1 MMANLILSNCLPLM
15 PIRFDKRNLV
25 SLNASSYASS
35 TPNLSDNCRITHGFD
50 EKPERYT
57 MRLARLLFEVEAVD
71 KVSPIS
77 VSLFFWHLFR
87 V

>member
-1 MMANLILSNCLPLM
+1 MANLIFSNCLPLM

-25 SLNASSYASS
+25 SLNTSSYAWS
-35 TPNLSDNCRITHGFD
+35 TLTLSDNCKITHGFD
-50 EKPERYT
+50 KKPERYT
-57 MRLARLLFEVEAVD
+57 MRLVRLLLEVEAVD

-77 VSLFFWHLFR
+77 ISLFLWHLFR